1 MKSDESAAVLVAPQ
15 EEEEEG
21 EPVAKEF
28 RDSFAIGGTRNAVQL
43 LGGLL
48 RHLDRQGRLR

>member
-15 EEEEEG
+15 EEEEG

-43 LGGLL
+43 QGGLL